1 MVRARLA
8 DRDGAGR
15 AAGGPGVKDAHRTEA
30 AAATLRSLGVRS
42 QRALQRLLA
51 KVGLVPEAAGHLE
64 ASASVQAL
72 GRFRVL
78 VEGAPVSPSVWQS
91 RKARDLLKIL
101 VARRGRPVPRDELMD
116 LLWPDEPPDKV
127 ANRLSVA
134 LSTLRAVLDP
144 EKRAPSDHYV
154 VSTRDACRLDID
166 HVEVDVERFLARAAR
181 AWTEP
186 APTSPA
192 PSKLLS
198 QAESAYTGEFLEENA
213 YDDWAVGLREE
224 ARGAYLLICRAL
236 AANAGSAGDFA
247 AAARYLR
254 RLLER
259 DPYDERAHL
268 DLVGALVSGGQHGE
282 SHRCYR
288 AYSSRMREIGV
299 EPAPFSPLLPEP
311 DGASG
316 PSRPRP
322 RRGRARAGAR
332 GSAPTRYVKRGRG
345 GMSLSPAPAH
355 GRRTPPLGW
364 PEQSHRTPSRADRRA
379 PAWWRRKCPAAPAR

>member
-1 MVRARLA
+1 
-8 DRDGAGR
+8 
-15 AAGGPGVKDAHRTEA
+15 
-30 AAATLRSLGVRS
+30 
-42 QRALQRLLA
+42 LL
-51 KVGLVPEAAGHLE
+51 PEAAGHLE
-64 ASASVQAL
+64 ASAAVQAL

-78 VEGAPVSPSVWQS
+78 VEGAPVPPSVWQS

-101 VARRGRPVPRDELMD
+101 VARRGRPVPRDEVMD
-116 LLWPDEPPDKV
+116 LLWPDEPPERL

-144 EKRAPSDHYV
+144 DKRAPSDYYV
-154 VSTRDACRLDID
+154 VSTRDACRLDIG
-166 HVEVDVERFLARAAR
+166 HVEVDVETFLAKAGAGMDGVRAH
-181 AWTEP
+181 EP
-186 APTSPA
+186 GAVEVLT
-192 PSKLLS
+192 

-213 YDDWAVGLREE
+213 YDDWAAGLREE

-259 DPYDERAHL
+259 DPYDEKAHL
-268 DLVGALVSGGQHGE
+268 DLVGVLVSAGQHGE
-282 SHRCYR
+282 SRRCYR

-322 RRGRARAGAR
+322 RRGRA
-332 GSAPTRYVKRGRG
+332 
-345 GMSLSPAPAH
+345 
-355 GRRTPPLGW
+355 
-364 PEQSHRTPSRADRRA
+364 
-379 PAWWRRKCPAAPAR
+379 